1 MSRVKH
7 PSSGILISSEK
18 AMIKVLIADDHAI
31 VRQGLKQILS
41 EVPDMAVEGEAADTQ
56 EVMGKILA
64 KDWDVLILDI
74 SMPGR
79 SGLDVLKDVTLKKPK
94 LPILVLSIHP
104 EVQYALRV
112 LKAGASGYMTKESA
126 PDELVEAIRK
136 VYRGGKFVS
145 QSLAERLAGDL
156 ERDTN
161 RAPHETLS
169 DREYEVM
176 CMIASGKTVKQ
187 IAQYLSLSVKTIST
201 YRTRILQKMGM
212 KTNAELTHYA
222 FQTRL
227 VD

>member
-1 MSRVKH
+1 
-7 PSSGILISSEK
+7 
-18 AMIKVLIADDHAI
+18 MIKVLIADDHAI
-31 VRQGLKQILS
+31 VRRGLKQILS
-41 EVPDMAVEGEAADTQ
+41 EVPDMTVAGEASNAQ
-56 EVMGKILA
+56 GVLA
-64 KDWDVLILDI
+64 AIGAYDWDVVVLDI
-74 SMPGR
+74 TMPGR
-79 SGLDVLKDVTLKKPK
+79 SGLDVLKDVKLEKPK

-156 ERDTN
+156 ERDIN

-176 CMIASGKTVKQ
+176 CMIASGKTVKE
-187 IAQYLSLSVKTIST
+187 IAQHLSLSVKTVST
-201 YRTRILQKMGM
+201 YRVRVLEKMNL
-212 KTNAELTHYA
+212 KTNAELTTYA
-222 FQTRL
+222 MENQL
-227 VD
+227 VS